1 MLEVV
6 PVDLLDRND
15 DPVLLDT
22 YQILVMLYNICI
34 LNRTRHSRLVK
45 INNIGKYL

>member
-34 LNRTRHSRLVK
+34 SKHTMQSRLFK